1 MIGKCSVTPMVLV
14 NNHTVTLSPL
24 ATIKSFVVSSG
35 HQRPFHCHIRS
46 SFQNKDKFETCDSG
60 DSRPHAGNE
69 ILSGNNNQVDSLY
82 RPYYSVQS
90 VGIFTAN
97 HRFSKSPNI
106 DDRSIVCSNVLSLA
120 YDIEHFMKIK
130 MFTFMLVFTVV
141 F

>member
-90 VGIFTAN
+90 VGIFTAY

-106 DDRSIVCSNVLSLA
+106 DDLLYVAMYCHSP
-120 YDIEHFMKIK
+120 M
-130 MFTFMLVFTVV
+130 T
-141 F
+141 